1 MINLESGETRLP
13 DNNACS
19 RAAKINQRN
28 GSTEKGAV

>member
-13 DNNACS
+13 DNACS